1 MCYGYRVPRLLI
13 ATTNA
18 GKAREISA
26 LLSSTPWE
34 CVTPVEIG
42 LGRIE
47 VIESGRSY
55 LENALYKAV
64 THAAASG
71 LPSLADDSGIEV
83 DALAGQPGVLSARF
97 GGPSVR
103 TDAER
108 TALLLK
114 RLDDVPS
121 ARRGAR
127 FRAVVA
133 LAIPGGRAFVREGTL
148 EGRIAGAPRGASG
161 FGYDPVFE
169 LPDGRTVAELGEE
182 KQALSHRAT
191 AVRAMIEVLNS
202 LEARDDY
209 PGVHAAGPHA

>member
-1 MCYGYRVPRLLI
+1 MPRLLI

-18 GKAREISA
+18 GKAREIA
-26 LLSSTPWE
+26 VLLSGTPWE
-34 CVTPVEIG
+34 CVTPTDIG
-42 LGRIE
+42 LGRVE
-47 VIESGRSY
+47 VIESARSY

-64 THAAASG
+64 THASASG
-71 LPSLADDSGIEV
+71 LPSLADDSGVEV
-83 DALAGQPGVLSARF
+83 DALDGQPGVLSARF
-97 GGPSVR
+97 GGPSMR
-103 TDAER
+103 SDAER
-108 TALLLK
+108 MALLLK
-114 RLDDVPS
+114 RLEGVPS

-133 LAIPGGRAFVREGTL
+133 LAMPGGRTFVREGRL
-148 EGRIAGAPRGASG
+148 EGRIAAAPRGASG

-202 LEARDDY
+202 LEALDDY
-209 PGVHAAGPHA
+209 PGAHAAGSHV

>member
-1 MCYGYRVPRLLI
+1 VRRLLI

-18 GKAREISA
+18 GKAREIA
-26 LLSSTPWE
+26 TLLAVTRWE
-34 CVTPVEIG
+34 CVTPAELG
-42 LGRIE
+42 LGRVE

-83 DALAGQPGVLSARF
+83 DALDGHPGVLSARF

-103 TDAER
+103 SDAER

-114 RLDDVPS
+114 RLDGVTA

-133 LAIPGGRAFVREGTL
+133 LAMPGGRTFVREGTL
-148 EGRIAGAPRGASG
+148 EGRIAAASRGASG

-169 LPDGRTVAELGEE
+169 LSDGRTVAELGEE
-182 KQALSHRAT
+182 KQTLSHRAA

-202 LEARDDY
+202 LEALDDY
-209 PGVHAAGPHA
+209 PGVHAAGSHV

>member
-1 MCYGYRVPRLLI
+1 MPKLLI

-18 GKAREISA
+18 GKAREIAA
-26 LLSSTPWE
+26 LLAGTRWE
-34 CVTPVEIG
+34 CVTPTDIG
-42 LGRIE
+42 LGRVE
-47 VIESGRSY
+47 VIESARSY

-64 THAAASG
+64 THASVSG

-83 DALAGQPGVLSARF
+83 DALDGQPGPLSARF
-97 GGPSVR
+97 GGPSMR
-103 TDAER
+103 SDAER

-114 RLDDVPS
+114 RLEGVPS

-133 LAIPGGRAFVREGTL
+133 LAMPGGRTFVREGRL
-148 EGRIAGAPRGASG
+148 EGRIAAAPRGASG

-202 LEARDDY
+202 LEALDDY
-209 PGVHAAGPHA
+209 PGAHAAGSHV